1 MGFILRK
8 ELKYYFKRPLYYIGI
23 VLVILYVFS
32 NVRPYLNIQYYD
44 KDKDFV
50 EQSYKKTE
58 DVEIYEGYIP
68 TTKEEK
74 FEKGIDNIYNELVNQ
89 MMVDEEV
96 AKKAVETIRN
106 QSMNM
111 EQIREYMSQNFNIHN
126 IQPYF
131 VRGNNY
137 KLASVDEVNEYIKE
151 RLSVERFSQ
160 YLGRK
165 FADYMSVAIVFFS
178 MVMLVFLCAKDFER
192 DMYELLHTKPI
203 KSYQFIIGK
212 ILGGIIAVGIAIVI
226 ITAIFDIILM
236 MHCNHNNLPGNWFDL
251 WFYILICNMPVV
263 VFIASLYI
271 FITGIFKTSL
281 PTIPI
286 IVLFVIYSN
295 IGKTLKNGNYE
306 YVQKPLSILTRFP
319 NYFFETSF
327 NNSMWVSQG
336 LLIIITVLLGGCSIY
351 MWSRRRLI

>member
-23 VLVILYVFS
+23 VLVIISVFY
-32 NVRPYLNIQYYD
+32 NVRTYMNIQYYEQD
-44 KDKDFV
+44 KEFT
-50 EQSYKKTE
+50 ELSYKKAE
-58 DVEIYEGYIP
+58 DVEIYDGYIP
-68 TTKEEK
+68 TTKEEQ
-74 FEKGIDNIYNELVNQ
+74 FQKGIDNIYNELVNQ

-106 QSMNM
+106 QNM
-111 EQIREYMSQNFNIHN
+111 DMDQIREYMSQNFNIHN

-131 VRGNNY
+131 INGTNY
-137 KLASVDEVNEYIKE
+137 KLASVDEVNVYIKE
-151 RLSVERFSQ
+151 KLSEERFSQ
-160 YLGRK
+160 YFGRK
-165 FADYMSVAIVFFS
+165 FADYMSVSIVFFS

-226 ITAIFDIILM
+226 ITSIFDIFLM
-236 MHCNHNNLPGNWFDL
+236 IHCYQNNLPGNWLDL
-251 WFYILICNMPVV
+251 WFYVLVCNIPAVI
-263 VFIASLYI
+263 FISSLYI

-286 IVLFVIYSN
+286 IVLFGIYSN
-295 IGKTLKNGNYE
+295 IGKTLENGRYE

-319 NYFFETSF
+319 NYFFDTSF
-327 NNSMWVSQG
+327 NNSMWISQG
-336 LLIIITVLLGGCSIY
+336 LLIFIAVVLVGCSIY
-351 MWSRRRLI
+351 LWSRRRLI